1 MAISLALLTQWWLY
15 SWFHE
20 KKDSAWEKRM
30 DIRSLAMFFLSE
42 WDPFLL
48 MFREELIPCGH
59 LPVIFFQK
67 KA

>member
-48 MFREELIPCGH
+48 MF
-59 LPVIFFQK
+59 
-67 KA
+67 